1 MFRYFKDILKA
12 IWEEIQ
18 SYFEENLSLQE
29 PKMRMRNQLR
39 SLYGRGGIPKERFL
53 DQRMKL
59 ERGQIGLGDIANL
72 QQEALLRVRTWGEV
86 AGERDPEIKH
96 SLDRLYQ
103 DRGLLEEVRSEILY
117 RQRSLASEAGWIHEQ
132 VELARRNAQASLP
145 DDAAARAYLEIW
157 HRLQELSRALEER
170 QRVLEGA
177 LRSLDILEAGLRS
190 SISELRLLETEAGLA
205 RLRLGIHQDLLT
217 QEHK

>member
-1 MFRYFKDILKA
+1 MFHYFEDVLKA
-12 IWEEIQ
+12 IWKEIQ
-18 SYFEENLSLQE
+18 THFEENLSLQD
-29 PKMRMRNQLR
+29 PKIRMRNQLR
-39 SLYGRGGIPKERFL
+39 SLYGRGGIRKEVFL

-59 ERGQIGLGDIANL
+59 ERGQIGLGEIANL
-72 QQEALLRVRTWGEV
+72 QQEAQVRTRTWGEV

-103 DRGLLEEVRSEILY
+103 DRGLLEEARSEILH
-117 RQRSLASEAGWIHEQ
+117 RLQSLASEAGWVQEQ
-132 VELARRNAQASLP
+132 VESARRNAQASLP

-157 HRLQELSRALEER
+157 HRLQELSRGLEER

-177 LRSLDILEAGLRS
+177 LRNLDILEAGLRS
-190 SISELRLLETEAGLA
+190 SISDLRLLETEAGLA

-217 QEHK
+217 QGHK